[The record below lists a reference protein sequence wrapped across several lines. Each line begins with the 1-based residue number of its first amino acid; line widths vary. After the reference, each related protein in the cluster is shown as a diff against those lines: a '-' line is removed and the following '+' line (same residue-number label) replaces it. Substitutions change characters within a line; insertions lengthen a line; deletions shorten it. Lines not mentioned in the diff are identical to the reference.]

1 MRCLKGPL
9 KSSNIFPGKLEG
21 QRCAQI
27 QEKYEKPVTKA
38 TYLFHDA
45 LYMKYSEQ
53 AYLQRQKVDYFQI
66 QAEGEEKWAIMDT
79 ASLFAVM
86 KIF

>member
-21 QRCAQI
+21 QHCAQI

-53 AYLQRQKVDYFQI
+53 AYL
-66 QAEGEEKWAIMDT
+66 
-79 ASLFAVM
+79 
-86 KIF
+86 

>member
-9 KSSNIFPGKLEG
+9 ESYDIFPGKLEG
-21 QRCAQI
+21 QGYVHI

-53 AYLQRQKVDYFQI
+53 AYLQRLKVD
-66 QAEGEEKWAIMDT
+66 
-79 ASLFAVM
+79 
-86 KIF
+86 